1 MVLISVT
8 VRVLYT
14 FNASCISTT
23 ILFLVSFFSFENNV
37 EGTNEKWC
45 FKCKIDVQ
53 SLKKTVISS
62 ARGNDI

>member
-37 EGTNEKWC
+37 EGTNEK
-45 FKCKIDVQ
+45 
-53 SLKKTVISS
+53 
-62 ARGNDI
+62 